1 MVRERKEIGLS
12 KENGISFASFYCA
25 LKDAWNG
32 KVSDQELINLL
43 FGFVT
48 TPAEVFNRNGDPFY
62 IDSGDASRIK
72 TGKMD
77 VQCVIREA
85 RQDRRVLSTI
95 EDSFAKM
102 VLPKLNSSKIEQLQL
117 EVLSLVRDSACS
129 SGMKRKMTDLAQSE
143 SLAKFLA
150 EAFLESLAW
159 VNSAPQDVSKRK
171 TEPSRKDKPLPRPP
185 VPSDIAPQEMPY
197 VDALMR
203 VYGEIEGTCSI
214 GPSNI
219 DSYPNHRKHFKRQR
233 TDYYAAEALRR
244 GLRDAYDE
252 PDDDQFR
259 ALEDEV
265 YDGVIDTYECEYG
278 SGMDRLRHTLK
289 QSVQISADKCFA
301 TRDTSWIGNSEKKG
315 MCHILV
321 NDERIRGW
329 LDDDV

>member
-1 MVRERKEIGLS
+1 ML
-12 KENGISFASFYCA
+12 N
-25 LKDAWNG
+25 
-32 KVSDQELINLL
+32 Q
-43 FGFVT
+43 
-48 TPAEVFNRNGDPFY
+48 NGDPFY
-62 IDSGDASRIK
+62 IDSGNASKIK
-72 TGKMD
+72 TGKMNI
-77 VQCVIREA
+77 QRVIREA

-95 EDSFAKM
+95 EESFAKM
-102 VLPKLNSSKIEQLQL
+102 VIPNLNSSKIEQLRFD
-117 EVLSLVRDSACS
+117 VLSLVRDSACS
-129 SGMKRKMTDLAQSE
+129 SDMKRKMADLAE
-143 SLAKFLA
+143 SGPVAKFLA
-150 EAFLESLAW
+150 DAFLESLAW
-159 VNSAPQDVSKRK
+159 ANSAPRSVSEHK
-171 TEPSRKDKPLPRPP
+171 TEPSRKDRPLPRPP

-203 VYGEIEGTCSI
+203 VYGEVEGIHTI

-219 DSYPNHRKHFKRQR
+219 DAYPNHQNHFKRQR
-233 TDYYAAEALRR
+233 SDYYAAEELRR
-244 GLRDAYDE
+244 GLRDAYE
-252 PDDDQFR
+252 GPDDDQFR

-265 YDGVIDTYECEYG
+265 YDGIIDTYECEYA

>member
-1 MVRERKEIGLS
+1 M
-12 KENGISFASFYCA
+12 
-25 LKDAWNG
+25 
-32 KVSDQELINLL
+32 SDRELINLL

-48 TPAEVFNRNGDPFY
+48 MPAEVFNRNGDPFY
-62 IDSGDASRIK
+62 IDSGDASKIK

-77 VQCVIREA
+77 IRQAIREA
-85 RQDRRVLSTI
+85 RGDRRVLSTI
-95 EDSFAKM
+95 EESFAKM
-102 VLPKLNSSKIEQLQL
+102 VLPKLNSSKIEQLQR

-129 SGMKRKMTDLAQSE
+129 SDIKRKMADLAE
-143 SLAKFLA
+143 SGTAAKFLA
-150 EAFLESLAW
+150 DAYLESLAW
-159 VNSAPQDVSKRK
+159 ANSAPRSVSERK
-171 TEPSRKDKPLPRPP
+171 TEPSRKDRPLPRPP
-185 VPSDIAPQEMPY
+185 APPDIEPQEMPY

-214 GPSNI
+214 GSSNI
-219 DSYPNHRKHFKRQR
+219 DAYPNHQKHFKRQR

>member
-1 MVRERKEIGLS
+1 M
-12 KENGISFASFYCA
+12 
-25 LKDAWNG
+25 
-32 KVSDQELINLL
+32 SDQELMNKL
-43 FGFVT
+43 FDFVSI
-48 TPAEVFNRNGDPFY
+48 PAEALNRKGDPFH
-62 IDSGDASRIK
+62 IDSSNASKIK
-72 TGKMD
+72 NGKID
-77 VQCVIREA
+77 IPQKIREA
-85 RQDRRVLSTI
+85 RENLKVLLTI
-95 EDSFAKM
+95 ESSFAEN
-102 VLPKLNSSKIEQLQL
+102 VLPNLNPSKIEKLQARI
-117 EVLSLVRDSACS
+117 LSLVHYSACS
-129 SGMKRKMTDLAQSE
+129 GDMERKLSDLAQSE

-203 VYGEIEGTCSI
+203 VYREIEGTCSI

-219 DSYPNHRKHFKRQR
+219 DSYPNHQKHFKRQR

-252 PDDDQFR
+252 SDDDQFR

>member
-1 MVRERKEIGLS
+1 MARGRKEICLP
-12 KENGISFASFYCA
+12 KENGISFASYYCF

-32 KVSDQELINLL
+32 KVGDQELINLL

-48 TPAEVFNRNGDPFY
+48 TPAELFNRNGDPFY
-62 IDSGDASRIK
+62 IDSGNASKIK

-77 VQCVIREA
+77 IQRVIREA

-95 EDSFAKM
+95 EESFAK
-102 VLPKLNSSKIEQLQL
+102 VVIPKLNSSKIEQLQL

-129 SGMKRKMTDLAQSE
+129 SDMKRKMADLAE
-143 SLAKFLA
+143 SGTVAKFLA
-150 EAFLESLAW
+150 DAFLESLAW
-159 VNSAPQDVSKRK
+159 PNSAPQSASERK
-171 TEPSRKDKPLPRPP
+171 TEPSRKDRPLPRSP
-185 VPSDIAPQEMPY
+185 VPPDIEPQEMPY

-203 VYGEIEGTCSI
+203 VYGEVEGTCSI

-219 DSYPNHRKHFKRQR
+219 DAYPNHQKHFKRQR

-301 TRDTSWIGNSEKKG
+301 TRETSWIGNAEKKG

>member
-1 MVRERKEIGLS
+1 MARERKEIGLP
-12 KENGISFASFYCA
+12 KGNGISFASFYCA

-32 KVSDQELINLL
+32 KVSDREFINLL

-48 TPAEVFNRNGDPFY
+48 TPAEVFNQNGDPFY
-62 IDSGDASRIK
+62 IDSGDASKIK
-72 TGKMD
+72 NGKMD
-77 VQCVIREA
+77 IWRTIREA
-85 RQDRRVLSTI
+85 REDCRVLSTI

-102 VLPKLNSSKIEQLQL
+102 VLPNLNFSKIEQLQFN
-117 EVLSLVRDSACS
+117 VLSLIRDSACS
-129 SGMKRKMTDLAQSE
+129 SDTKNKMTDLAE
-143 SLAKFLA
+143 NGMVAKFLA
-150 EAFLESLAW
+150 AAFLESLAW
-159 VNSAPQDVSKRK
+159 PNSRPRSISERK
-171 TEPSRKDKPLPRPP
+171 TEFSWKDRPLPRPS
-185 VPSDIAPQEMPY
+185 VPSGIAPQEMPY

-203 VYGEIEGTCSI
+203 VYEEIEGIHSI
-214 GPSNI
+214 GSENI
-219 DSYPNHRKHFKRQR
+219 DAYPNHQKHFKRQR
-233 TDYYAAEALRR
+233 SDYYAAEALRR
-244 GLRDAYDE
+244 GLRDAYEE